1 MSEIRL
7 DPEYIALLDAWQDLQ
22 VQVQALEAENARLQ
36 SDLRATQEGYMALNL
51 QLVEAQR
58 ALDTCQRARQES
70 DDEMAREIRAL
81 KEQNTALRQPYTHTP
96 PGSDPTCVLCRVRTA
111 LLKQFE
117 DLTFLSQDGI
127 GRLFDAA
134 VQAVREGA

>member
-1 MSEIRL
+1 
-7 DPEYIALLDAWQDLQ
+7 
-22 VQVQALEAENARLQ
+22 
-36 SDLRATQEGYMALNL
+36 
-51 QLVEAQR
+51 
-58 ALDTCQRARQES
+58 
-70 DDEMAREIRAL
+70 MAREIRAL

>member
-1 MSEIRL
+1 MSEMRL

-36 SDLRATQEGYMALNL
+36 TDLRATQEGYIALNL
-51 QLVEAQR
+51 QMVKAQR

-96 PGSDPTCVLCRVRTA
+96 PGSDPTCVLCRVRTY
-111 LLKQFE
+111 
-117 DLTFLSQDGI
+117 LSH
-127 GRLFDAA
+127 RLA
-134 VQAVREGA
+134 QY